1 MSAQPAECAV
11 PRAADVVIVGA
22 GAAGAVI
29 AARISEA
36 GSENILLVE
45 AGPDYRSA
53 NTPPAVRGTDIGRA
67 LAMRSLRWPRLRA
80 RYTEYQPLRAY
91 ACGRGVGGSSAINGQ
106 LAVRGTPADF
116 RAWVRA
122 GCSSWSWPDVLPTFV
137 HIEHDTDF
145 GDHPG
150 HGSCGPVP
158 ISRAPADRRGPV
170 SAALQAAATDLG
182 HPEHPDLNTEGS
194 TGISPAAWHRRDGVR
209 ASSNDSYL
217 EPARNRPR
225 LRVAG
230 EHTVSRVLFASGRV
244 RGVELV
250 TQRHREV
257 VSTPAVVLC
266 AGAVYSPAIL
276 LRSGVGPP
284 GQLGALGVETV
295 AALPG
300 VGAGLSD
307 HPAVLL
313 GFRLTDAA
321 TARSRETESGCC
333 LLRTRSGL
341 DADSADDIQF
351 LPLDQTFG
359 PASGGLLV
367 SLMRP
372 ASTGRLRLRSQD
384 AADDPVLDLRLLTE
398 RVDLDRLRGAVRHA
412 AELLDHPALREV
424 VEGRPALPH
433 GDLDRWLR
441 ENCQAQY
448 HPSGTCRMGPP
459 DGPATVVDSE
469 GGVLGV
475 DGLWVAD
482 ASVMPVPVGVP
493 PYLSTVMVAERLTA
507 AIGSRL
513 RAAR

>member
-1 MSAQPAECAV
+1 
-11 PRAADVVIVGA
+11 
-22 GAAGAVI
+22 
-29 AARISEA
+29 
-36 GSENILLVE
+36 
-45 AGPDYRSA
+45 
-53 NTPPAVRGTDIGRA
+53 
-67 LAMRSLRWPRLRA
+67 
-80 RYTEYQPLRAY
+80 
-91 ACGRGVGGSSAINGQ
+91 
-106 LAVRGTPADF
+106 
-116 RAWVRA
+116 
-122 GCSSWSWPDVLPTFV
+122 
-137 HIEHDTDF
+137 
-145 GDHPG
+145 
-150 HGSCGPVP
+150 
-158 ISRAPADRRGPV
+158 
-170 SAALQAAATDLG
+170 
-182 HPEHPDLNTEGS
+182 
-194 TGISPAAWHRRDGVR
+194 
-209 ASSNDSYL
+209 
-217 EPARNRPR
+217 
-225 LRVAG
+225 
-230 EHTVSRVLFASGRV
+230 
-244 RGVELV
+244 
-250 TQRHREV
+250 
-257 VSTPAVVLC
+257 
-266 AGAVYSPAIL
+266 
-276 LRSGVGPP
+276 
-284 GQLGALGVETV
+284 
-295 AALPG
+295 
-300 VGAGLSD
+300 
-307 HPAVLL
+307 VLL